1 MKNTK
6 EKRRNMDKEREKK
19 LCKIKCKRKVITR
32 LLYKSHKVWVNL
44 SRHLLR
50 VDVERGIQG

>member
-1 MKNTK
+1 
-6 EKRRNMDKEREKK
+6 MDKEREKK